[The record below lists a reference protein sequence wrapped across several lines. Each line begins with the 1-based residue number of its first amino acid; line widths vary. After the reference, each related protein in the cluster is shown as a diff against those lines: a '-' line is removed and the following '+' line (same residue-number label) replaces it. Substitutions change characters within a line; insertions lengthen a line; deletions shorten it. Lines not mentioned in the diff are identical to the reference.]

1 MKNILICSY
10 RDWALEINHNL
21 ITEFEN
27 KNISFITCKTNEEF
41 NNYLEK
47 STEINAILFIGWSDI
62 IPKEITDSYLCV
74 CLHPSLLP
82 KYRGGSPIQH
92 QMISGENTSGISI
105 FKMNEGLDKGP
116 IYFQKEFKL
125 KDKDINQVFESI
137 IEIGSEGFIKLIDEI
152 ITDKPLKFIEQNEKD
167 ATYFKRRTPEDSEI
181 QIEDFDNFTAEEL
194 SNKINSLLDPYPNAF
209 IVCKD
214 GSKLFIKGSKYKN

>member
-21 ITEFEN
+21 ISEFEN
-27 KNISFITCKTNEEF
+27 KNICFIICKTKEEF
-41 NNYLEK
+41 NNYLQK
-47 STEINAILFIGWSDI
+47 SANISAILFIGWSDI
-62 IPKEITDSYLCV
+62 IAKEITDNFLCI

-92 QMISGENTSGISI
+92 QMISGEDSSGISI

-116 IYFQKEFKL
+116 IYFQKEFRL
-125 KDKDINQVFESI
+125 KEKDINQVFESI
-137 IEIGSEGFIKLIDEI
+137 VKIGSEGFIKLIDEI
-152 ITDKPLKFIEQNEKD
+152 INDKPLKFVEQNEKE
-167 ATYFKRRTPEDSEI
+167 ATYFKRRTPKESEI
-181 QIEDFDNFTAEEL
+181 QIEDFNNFTAEEI
-194 SNKINSLLDPYPNAF
+194 SNKINALLDPYPNAF

-214 GSKLFIKGSKYKN
+214 GSKLFFKGSNYIN